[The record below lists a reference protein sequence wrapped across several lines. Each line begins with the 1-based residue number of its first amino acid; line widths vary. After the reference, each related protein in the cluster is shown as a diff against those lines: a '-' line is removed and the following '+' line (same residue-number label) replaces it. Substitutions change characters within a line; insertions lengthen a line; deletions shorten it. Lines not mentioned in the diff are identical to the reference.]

1 MGLLQISNRE
11 VGVYHPRGARL
22 VRATLSSLM
31 QKKALVLSLG
41 VRVAQRIL
49 DSLVLVQIREGQRI
63 EVPNKV
69 KMNIK

>member
-41 VRVAQRIL
+41 VMVAQRIL
-49 DSLVLVQIREGQRI
+49 DSLVLVRTKEGQRKRKFHQI
-63 EVPNKV
+63 QS
-69 KMNIK
+69 

>member
-31 QKKALVLSLG
+31 RKKALVLSLG
-41 VRVAQRIL
+41 VMVAQRIL
-49 DSLVLVQIREGQRI
+49 DSLVLVRTKEGQR
-63 EVPNKV
+63 KR
-69 KMNIK
+69 KFHQTQS

>member
-11 VGVYHPRGARL
+11 VGVYHPHGARL

-31 QKKALVLSLG
+31 QKKALVLSSG

-49 DSLVLVQIREGQRI
+49 DSLDLVPIREGQRKAI
-63 EVPNKV
+63 GAVERC
-69 KMNIK
+69 